1 MDPFLVYFDHLSH
14 SMARDNLK
22 KVNTSQ
28 LLLPQRQNIY
38 PRGTES
44 ASIKN
49 LQTQI
54 DLVNVPLNVNIVK
67 QDLLNKQD
75 RRYSDP

>member
-1 MDPFLVYFDHLSH
+1 
-14 SMARDNLK
+14 MAPANLK

-28 LLLPQRQNIY
+28 LLLPQHQNIY

-54 DLVNVPLNVNIVK
+54 YLVNVPLNVNIVK

-75 RRYSDP
+75 RRYCDPKACNVTIL